1 MRIFVIS
8 LPTQSERRAYIRAQ
22 FERMG
27 VEFAFFDAVDARRK
41 QVEYFRAFDIRRFQL
56 NTGRNPLT
64 TEIGCYASHLMLW
77 RTCMI
82 LGEPIIIL
90 EDDACLD
97 DLFATAMTFV
107 ERRIETL
114 GFVRLETNPKSL
126 GPTVTLG
133 KSFSAQYC
141 HSYPFSAMAY
151 AISPSVAQTFV
162 EQSDVFH
169 SPVDKF
175 IKDFWVHGQPLYQL
189 SPHVVRESDL
199 GVATST
205 IGTRR
210 FPARRRLASRARR
223 TAYKVRCSLNRL
235 RFNVGY
241 LLQRQLI

>member
-8 LPTQSERRAYIRAQ
+8 LPTQSERRAYISTQ
-22 FERMG
+22 FQRMN
-27 VEFAFFDAVDARRK
+27 VEFSFFDAIDVRRK
-41 QVEYFRAFDIRRFQL
+41 QAEYFRSFDIRRFQL

-64 TEIGCYASHLMLW
+64 TEISCYASHLMLW

-82 LGEPIIIL
+82 LDEPIIIL

-97 DLFATAMTFV
+97 DLFATAMSFID
-107 ERRIETL
+107 RRIETL
-114 GFVRLETNPKSL
+114 GFVRLETNSKSL
-126 GPTVTLG
+126 GPTVTHG

-151 AISPSVAQTFV
+151 AISPAVARTFV
-162 EQSDVFH
+162 QRSEVFH

-189 SPHVVRESDL
+189 SPHVVQESEL
-199 GVATST
+199 GIATST
-205 IGTRR
+205 IGSRAKPSRR
-210 FPARRRLASRARR
+210 RISSRVRRLA
-223 TAYKVRCSLNRL
+223 YKLQCSLNRF

-241 LLQRQLI
+241 FLQRQLT